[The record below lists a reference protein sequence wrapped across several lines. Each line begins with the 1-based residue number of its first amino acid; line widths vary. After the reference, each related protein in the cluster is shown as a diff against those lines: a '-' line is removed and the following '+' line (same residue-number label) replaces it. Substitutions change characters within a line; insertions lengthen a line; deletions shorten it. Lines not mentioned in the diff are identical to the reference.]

1 MTDNPSQEAPERV
14 WLDEQDAEDV
24 AIDGAAMVEVM
35 ESQPSNGPPVVL
47 YLRADTVTP
56 NEVVDALVAAL
67 RALEWEPDP
76 DFKADY
82 CLNCGKERR
91 VGHSPACSTGAALSR
106 YEATRQ
112 TRDP

>member
-1 MTDNPSQEAPERV
+1 MSTPNEVAPERV
-14 WLDEQDAEDV
+14 WWCDGDAFTL
-24 AIDGAAMVEVM
+24 GAG
-35 ESQPSNGPPVVL
+35 GPCKLCVP
-47 YLRADTVTP
+47 YIRADTVTP

-106 YEATRQ
+106 YEATRK
-112 TRDP
+112 TRGGTDGGPG